1 MESSTSACAIF
12 VTQEHKS
19 TSLMRLLEDEQE
31 ERERMRGERRE
42 EEEERGRM
50 RGRGEKGGGEDTV
63 KM

>member
-1 MESSTSACAIF
+1 
-12 VTQEHKS
+12 
-19 TSLMRLLEDEQE
+19 
-31 ERERMRGERRE
+31 MRGERRE